1 MNSSRHTVNDWLILG
16 TRAAAGWKTAF
27 SFFEGHAFVNHLN
40 QIFYL
45 PGKSGFG
52 VPCENKSPSLF
63 LANKNSGLFKLVEL
77 LLNREKGHIHKIG
90 FMPTKSRYS
99 KHPECAHLC
108 LEFPRGPVEIG
119 EDYPMIPAEVSVEGR
134 TLRLLSPTDC
144 IKDRLASFIHWKSRD
159 SYNQA
164 LLVGRNQRGK
174 IDMREIARWCE
185 GEGVPDVYQKFALEL
200 SEIP

>member
-1 MNSSRHTVNDWLILG
+1 MKPPDFRVCNEKELWRYVAWHLDREVISTV
-16 TRAAAGWKTAF
+16 
-27 SFFEGHAFVNHLN
+27 
-40 QIFYL
+40 
-45 PGKSGFG
+45 
-52 VPCENKSPSLF
+52 
-63 LANKNSGLFKLVEL
+63 LV
-77 LLNREKGHIHKIG
+77 GGAVVSI
-90 FMPTKSRYS
+90 YS
-99 KHPECAHLC
+99 KGAYRSGDL
-108 LEFPRGPVEIG
+108 
-119 EDYPMIPAEVSVEGR
+119 DMIPAEVSVEGR

-200 SEIP
+200 SETP

>member
-1 MNSSRHTVNDWLILG
+1 MKPPDFRVCNEKELRRYVAWHLDREGISTVLVGGAVVSIYSRG
-16 TRAAAGWKTAF
+16 AYR
-27 SFFEGHAFVNHLN
+27 
-40 QIFYL
+40 
-45 PGKSGFG
+45 SGD
-52 VPCENKSPSLF
+52 L
-63 LANKNSGLFKLVEL
+63 
-77 LLNREKGHIHKIG
+77 
-90 FMPTKSRYS
+90 
-99 KHPECAHLC
+99 
-108 LEFPRGPVEIG
+108 
-119 EDYPMIPAEVSVEGR
+119 DMITDEVSVEGR

-200 SEIP
+200 SETP